1 MGEIIVVTSGKGGVG
16 KTTTTANIG
25 TGLAAMG
32 KSVVLIDMDIGLRNL
47 DVILGL
53 ERHIVYDLVQVVEGR
68 CRVKQALVKDKRHDN
83 LYLLPAPQTRDKD
96 AVTPEQMLKL
106 CSSLVDDYDYI
117 LIDCPAGIEQGF
129 RNATI
134 AANKAI
140 IVATPEV
147 NSVRDAD
154 RVVGLLE
161 SVNFEEIRLVLN
173 RVRPDMVRRKEM
185 MDMDDVTNVLAIDV
199 LGIVPD
205 DEHIIAAG
213 NKGEPAVSDPNS
225 PAGLAYA
232 NIAQRILDIN
242 VPMLE
247 IVEKKLTFGEKLKE
261 LFRKGR

>member
-25 TGLAAMG
+25 SGLATLG
-32 KSVVLIDMDIGLRNL
+32 KKVVLIDMDIGLRNL
-47 DVILGL
+47 DIILGL

-68 CRVKQALVKDKRHDN
+68 CRMKQALVKDKRLDN
-83 LYLLPAPQTRDKD
+83 LFLLAAPQTRDKD
-96 AVTPEQMLKL
+96 AISPEQMQKL
-106 CSSLVDDYDYI
+106 CSSLVDDFDYI

-129 RNATI
+129 RNAI
-134 AANKAI
+134 VAANKAI
-140 IVATPEV
+140 VVATPEV

-161 SVNFEEIRLVLN
+161 SEDFEEIRLVLN

-185 MDMDDVTNVLAIDV
+185 LDMEAVTSVLSIDV

-213 NKGEPAVSDPNS
+213 NVGEPAISDPSS
-225 PAGLAYA
+225 PAGMAYA
-232 NIAQRILDIN
+232 NIASRILDIN

-247 IVEKKLTFGEKLKE
+247 IVERHPTFGEKLRN